1 MRQIP
6 NNRASAGPW
15 SAACNGK
22 ISNPMSE
29 QTTARQV
36 RHQNLY
42 AHHLWQ
48 QQRFFAGLLLVV
60 GLGASGLALYRGQL
74 FTPGFAVW
82 IVYIPVGLALG
93 LAIFTFRYRSHVKVL
108 DEGVK

>member
-1 MRQIP
+1 M
-6 NNRASAGPW
+6 ASEAP
-15 SAACNGK
+15 SR
-22 ISNPMSE
+22 P
-29 QTTARQV
+29 TRY
-36 RHQNLY
+36 QNLY

-82 IVYIPVGLALG
+82 IVSPAPTI
-93 LAIFTFRYRSHVKVL
+93 TFHRGA
-108 DEGVK
+108 GVSTIGQ